1 MNVVRKILKI
11 FLSILIAF
19 ILIINIPI
27 MSFGLTFSEEDYSQ
41 WMSETVNNEELV
53 VNIAMIGAHDA
64 FSNEIGMFSTVDP
77 YESNTIFRGV
87 PGSLLKGYL
96 VKQAKTQSGDVSQLL
111 TGGVRYLDIRLSYL
125 DDIWY
130 TKHNYISGEFE
141 SIALNIISFLES
153 NQGEF
158 LILDFQHI
166 NGVSYDSLE
175 DYMLFFET
183 RNAFYCIKNIRYCS
197 KLRVARVAR
206 VTRVTR
212 TIYYVF

>member
-1 MNVVRKILKI
+1 
-11 FLSILIAF
+11 
-19 ILIINIPI
+19 
-27 MSFGLTFSEEDYSQ
+27 
-41 WMSETVNNEELV
+41 
-53 VNIAMIGAHDA
+53 
-64 FSNEIGMFSTVDP
+64 
-77 YESNTIFRGV
+77 
-87 PGSLLKGYL
+87 L